1 MNITPIITSYEQK
14 ENQEDGVVLTLDTQT
29 KTLVPKDQW
38 NTLSFNELIE
48 QKNILY
54 DKWDFLSRGENKQLV
69 LEFAQFLIDIEQIIQ
84 TKL

>member
-54 DKWDFLSRGENKQLV
+54 DKWDFLSKGENKQLV